1 MPNDD
6 LKTYA
11 TGTTDF
17 YQLLGIFETCSQRDL
32 DRAWRKTAL
41 RYHPDKTG
49 ADPVAR
55 EKFHLAQ
62 IGYDIL
68 SDPTIKSLYDNAR
81 NTREQKKR
89 QNALFEG
96 KRKTMKEKLENR
108 ERGVKRGREEQEGDE
123 ERFEREVRRLAE
135 DGKRRRKEREDAL
148 RREVQEQNESSE
160 ANTTA
165 VATPAKATPSAPGVV
180 PEISR
185 TIKIRF
191 SRSNSTTPTKESLI
205 SLFSTFGHIEN
216 AFLLKDKKKKKK
228 RCTGFIVYTSIV
240 GAHAA
245 ISDVKQKDGLEDFD
259 VDWAEARGTERDRA
273 NDPETPVR
281 TSFGSAPSTPGSG
294 HSFTKAGCLP
304 FTAGSA
310 QGSPSLLE
318 ATMMRLK
325 EAQNNRRLSAMNDA

>member
-1 MPNDD
+1 MLNDD
-6 LKTYA
+6 VKMYA

-17 YQLLGIFETCSQRDL
+17 YQLLGVIETCSQRDL

-81 NTREQKKR
+81 NAREQKRR

-96 KRKTMKEKLENR
+96 KRKTMKEQLENR

-123 ERFEREVRRLAE
+123 EKFERELRRLAE

-148 RREVQEQNESSE
+148 RRELQEQNESSE

-165 VATPAKATPSAPGVV
+165 DATPAKATPSAPGIV

-185 TIKIRF
+185 TIRVRF
-191 SRSNSTTPTKESLI
+191 PRGDFTTPTKESFAT
-205 SLFSTFGHIEN
+205 LFTPFGQIES
-216 AFLLKDKKKKKK
+216 AFYLKDKKKNK
-228 RCTGFIVYTSIV
+228 RHCTGFIVYTSVV

-245 ISDVKQKDGLEDFD
+245 ISDAKRTDGLENCD
-259 VDWAEARGTERDRA
+259 VDWADGRSTERDKA

-281 TSFGSAPSTPGSG
+281 NRFGSVPSTPGSV
-294 HSFTKAGCLP
+294 HSSPKAGGSP
-304 FTAGSA
+304 FAAGSS
-310 QGSPSLLE
+310 QGSSSLLD

-325 EAQNNRRLSAMNDA
+325 EAQNNRRLSVKNDA